1 MNLDSKSVA
10 VRLTSVSRHFGA
22 VKALDSISLD
32 VYDGARHGYTMA
44 DQPVFDE
51 AARERHYAELGAL
64 LERTLPQR

>member
-1 MNLDSKSVA
+1 MTREHIA
-10 VRLTSVSRHFGA
+10 TFEQ
-22 VKALDSISLD
+22 ALREAGLRATVD

-44 DQPVFDE
+44 DQPVFDA